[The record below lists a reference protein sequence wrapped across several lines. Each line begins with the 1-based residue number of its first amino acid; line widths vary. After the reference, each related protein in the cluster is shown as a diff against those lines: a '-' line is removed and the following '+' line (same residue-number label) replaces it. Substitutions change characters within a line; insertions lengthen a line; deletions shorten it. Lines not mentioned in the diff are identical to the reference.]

1 MVLKPVQSSDLL
13 EGLNKKIEKKKKE
26 SWVLASIDSWNI
38 GAKKD
43 PGYGNPVLSFYKW
56 NLRRQWY
63 AELGLDSKSSYSQF
77 SAVAVTLCFLKL
89 AFRFFLTEIP
99 SEIKRLFTN
108 LDLILQTQLLLTSFA
123 FIFCIYIQGSLLPC
137 HLTVS
142 KLFSVF
148 KCEDIVPLFF
158 F

>member
-1 MVLKPVQSSDLL
+1 MVLKPVRSSDLL
-13 EGLNKKIEKKKKE
+13 EGLNKKIEKKKE
-26 SWVLASIDSWNI
+26 SWVLASIDSWNT

-108 LDLILQTQLLLTSFA
+108 LDLILQTQLLLTSFTNQL
-123 FIFCIYIQGSLLPC
+123 CLYLLYLYPG
-137 HLTVS
+137 
-142 KLFSVF
+142 
-148 KCEDIVPLFF
+148 FF
-158 F
+158 VAMPFNGL